1 MPGRWWKARLC
12 ARCSTIRP
20 TPIRERWCDQFREL
34 IARFQWSR
42 SRVRDRPCSIPRPA
56 AATSSAAIGPA
67 SVAGCLV
74 HRWRKSQPT
83 ISSRVTDMRNAV
95 ALVEVRNLQMHFPLG
110 GVTGL
115 LSRLRGRPEPVVR
128 AVESVSFDV
137 ASGETLAL
145 VGESGCGK
153 STVARCLLR
162 LLDPTAGS
170 IRYDGTEIAS
180 LDARS
185 FVPLRRDIQ
194 MVFQDPTASLNPRL
208 SARRMVEEALMLHTR
223 LTAAERRDR
232 VDELLEE
239 VDLGR
244 GLGDRYP
251 HELSG
256 GQRQRV
262 NIARAIATNPRFVVL
277 DEPTSALDVSLR
289 SRAILLLEK
298 LRDRL
303 GLSYLFISH
312 DLATVMYLG
321 TIVEVGAT
329 RELFA
334 RPLHPYTR
342 ALLASVPVPDPD
354 AKRDAFTLAGEI
366 PSPMDNFVGCRL
378 RGRCPLAQPVCA
390 EPVPLREIAPGRL
403 VACHLA

>member
-1 MPGRWWKARLC
+1 MPVRWWKARRYV
-12 ARCSTIRP
+12 RCSIIP
-20 TPIRERWCDQFREL
+20 PIRIPGRWYDRFRAS
-34 IARFQWSR
+34 IVTSRWSQ
-42 SRVRDRPCSIPRPA
+42 SRVRYPLCSIPRLA
-56 AATSSAAIGPA
+56 AATLSAAAGPA
-67 SVAGCLV
+67 SGAA
-74 HRWRKSQPT
+74 WRVRRLRRSRPT
-83 ISSRVTDMRNAV
+83 ISSHVTDMRKAV

-110 GVTGL
+110 GISGL
-115 LSRLRGRPEPVVR
+115 LSRLRGRPEPVIR

-137 ASGETLAL
+137 AAGETLAL

-180 LDARS
+180 LDSGVFAR
-185 FVPLRRDIQ
+185 FRRDIQ

-208 SARRMVEEALMLHTR
+208 SARRMVEEGLTLHTM
-223 LTAAERRDR
+223 LTKAERRER

-244 GLGDRYP
+244 GLGDRYA

-298 LRDRL
+298 LRD
-303 GLSYLFISH
+303 
-312 DLATVMYLG
+312 
-321 TIVEVGAT
+321 
-329 RELFA
+329 
-334 RPLHPYTR
+334 
-342 ALLASVPVPDPD
+342 
-354 AKRDAFTLAGEI
+354 
-366 PSPMDNFVGCRL
+366 
-378 RGRCPLAQPVCA
+378 
-390 EPVPLREIAPGRL
+390 
-403 VACHLA
+403 

>member
-1 MPGRWWKARLC
+1 
-12 ARCSTIRP
+12 
-20 TPIRERWCDQFREL
+20 
-34 IARFQWSR
+34 
-42 SRVRDRPCSIPRPA
+42 
-56 AATSSAAIGPA
+56 
-67 SVAGCLV
+67 
-74 HRWRKSQPT
+74 
-83 ISSRVTDMRNAV
+83 MRNAV
-95 ALVEVRNLQMHFPLG
+95 ALVEVRDLQMHFPLG
-110 GVTGL
+110 GLGGL
-115 LSRLRGRPEPVVR
+115 LSRLRGLPEPVVR

-170 IRYDGTEIAS
+170 IRYDGAEIAT
-180 LDARS
+180 LDAS
-185 FVPLRRDIQ
+185 AFVALRRDIQ

-208 SARRMVEEALMLHTR
+208 SARRMIEEGLMLHTR
-223 LTAAERRDR
+223 LSAAERRER
-232 VDELLEE
+232 VDELLAE

-312 DLATVMYLG
+312 DLATVKYLAGRVAVMYLG
-321 TIVEVGAT
+321 SIVEVGTT

-342 ALLASVPVPDPD
+342 ALLAAVPVPDPD
-354 AKRDAFTLAGEI
+354 AKRDPFALAGEI
-366 PSPMDNFVGCRL
+366 PSPIDNVVGCRL
-378 RGRCPLAQPVCA
+378 RGRCPLAQAVCA
-390 EPVPLREIAPGRL
+390 QPVPLREIAPGRL

>member
-1 MPGRWWKARLC
+1 
-12 ARCSTIRP
+12 
-20 TPIRERWCDQFREL
+20 
-34 IARFQWSR
+34 
-42 SRVRDRPCSIPRPA
+42 
-56 AATSSAAIGPA
+56 
-67 SVAGCLV
+67 
-74 HRWRKSQPT
+74 
-83 ISSRVTDMRNAV
+83 
-95 ALVEVRNLQMHFPLG
+95 MHFPLG
-110 GVTGL
+110 GFSGL
-115 LSRLRGRPEPVVR
+115 MSRLRGRPQPVVR

-180 LDARS
+180 LERDA
-185 FVPLRRDIQ
+185 FVPFRRDIQ
-194 MVFQDPTASLNPRL
+194 MVFQDPTASLNPRMT
-208 SARRMVEEALMLHTR
+208 ARRMVEEALMLHTR
-223 LTAAERRDR
+223 LTATERCDR
-232 VDELLEE
+232 VDELLQE

-244 GLGDRYP
+244 SLGDRYP

-298 LRDRL
+298 LRERL

-312 DLATVMYLG
+312 DLASVKYLAGRVAVMYLG

-342 ALLASVPVPDPD
+342 ALLAAVPVPDPD
-354 AKRDAFTLAGEI
+354 AKRDTFTLAGEI
-366 PSPMDNFVGCRL
+366 PSPMDNIVGCPL
-378 RGRCPLAQPVCA
+378 RSRCPLAKPVCA
-390 EPVPLREIAPGRL
+390 EPVPLRELAPDRF

>member
-1 MPGRWWKARLC
+1 
-12 ARCSTIRP
+12 
-20 TPIRERWCDQFREL
+20 
-34 IARFQWSR
+34 
-42 SRVRDRPCSIPRPA
+42 
-56 AATSSAAIGPA
+56 
-67 SVAGCLV
+67 
-74 HRWRKSQPT
+74 
-83 ISSRVTDMRNAV
+83 MRNAV
-95 ALVEVRNLQMHFPLG
+95 ALVEVRDLQMHFPLG
-110 GVTGL
+110 GLDSL

-170 IRYDGTEIAS
+170 IRYDGAEIAS

-208 SARRMVEEALMLHTR
+208 SARRMIGEALMLHTR
-223 LTAAERRDR
+223 LTAVERRDR

-312 DLATVMYLG
+312 DLATVKYLAGRVAVMYLG
-321 TIVEVGAT
+321 SIVEVAAT
-329 RELFA
+329 RELFTK
-334 RPLHPYTR
+334 PLHPYTR
-342 ALLASVPVPDPD
+342 ALLAAVPVPDPD
-354 AKRDAFTLAGEI
+354 AKRDPFALAGEI
-366 PSPMDNFVGCRL
+366 SSPMDNVVGCKL
-378 RGRCPLAQPVCA
+378 RGRCPLAQAVCA
-390 EPVPLREIAPGRL
+390 QPVPLREVTPGRL

>member
-1 MPGRWWKARLC
+1 
-12 ARCSTIRP
+12 
-20 TPIRERWCDQFREL
+20 
-34 IARFQWSR
+34 
-42 SRVRDRPCSIPRPA
+42 
-56 AATSSAAIGPA
+56 
-67 SVAGCLV
+67 
-74 HRWRKSQPT
+74 
-83 ISSRVTDMRNAV
+83 
-95 ALVEVRNLQMHFPLG
+95 MHFPLG
-110 GVTGL
+110 GVSGL
-115 LSRLRGRPEPVVR
+115 LSRLRGRPEPVIR

-137 ASGETLAL
+137 AVGETLAL

-180 LDARS
+180 LDSGA
-185 FVPLRRDIQ
+185 FVPFRRDIQ
-194 MVFQDPTASLNPRL
+194 MVFQDPTASLNPRM

-223 LTAAERRDR
+223 LTKAERRER
-232 VDELLEE
+232 VDELLAE

-312 DLATVMYLG
+312 DLATVRYLAGRVAVMYLG
-321 TIVEVGAT
+321 TIVEVAAT

-354 AKRDAFTLAGEI
+354 AVRDPFALAGEI
-366 PSPMDNFVGCRL
+366 PSPMANIVGCRL

-390 EPVPLREIAPGRL
+390 EQVPLREITPGRF

>member
-1 MPGRWWKARLC
+1 VA
-12 ARCSTIRP
+12 
-20 TPIRERWCDQFREL
+20 L
-34 IARFQWSR
+34 IE
-42 SRVRDRPCSIPRPA
+42 VRD
-56 AATSSAAIGPA
+56 
-67 SVAGCLV
+67 
-74 HRWRKSQPT
+74 
-83 ISSRVTDMRNAV
+83 
-95 ALVEVRNLQMHFPLG
+95 LQMHFPLG
-110 GVTGL
+110 GVSSL
-115 LSRLRGRPEPVVR
+115 LSRLRGQPESVVR

-162 LLDPTAGS
+162 LLNPTAGS

-180 LDARS
+180 LDSDA
-185 FVPLRRDIQ
+185 FLPFRRDIQ

-208 SARRMVEEALMLHTR
+208 SARRMVDEALMLHTG

-312 DLATVMYLG
+312 DLATVRYLAGRVAVMYLG
-321 TIVEVGAT
+321 TIVEVAAT

-354 AKRDAFTLAGEI
+354 AVRDPFTLAGEI
-366 PSPMDNFVGCRL
+366 PSPMSNIVGCRL
-378 RGRCPLAQPVCA
+378 RGRCPLAEPVCA
-390 EPVPLREIAPGRL
+390 EPVPLREIAHGRF

>member
-1 MPGRWWKARLC
+1 
-12 ARCSTIRP
+12 
-20 TPIRERWCDQFREL
+20 
-34 IARFQWSR
+34 
-42 SRVRDRPCSIPRPA
+42 
-56 AATSSAAIGPA
+56 
-67 SVAGCLV
+67 
-74 HRWRKSQPT
+74 
-83 ISSRVTDMRNAV
+83 MRNAV
-95 ALVEVRNLQMHFPLG
+95 ALVEVRDLQMHFPLG
-110 GVTGL
+110 GLDSL
-115 LSRLRGRPEPVVR
+115 LSRLHGRPEPVVR
-128 AVESVSFDV
+128 AVESVSFEV
-137 ASGETLAL
+137 ASGETLGL

-170 IRYDGTEIAS
+170 IRYDGVEIAS
-180 LDARS
+180 LDTRS
-185 FVPLRRDIQ
+185 LVPLRRDIQ
-194 MVFQDPTASLNPRL
+194 MVFQDPTASLNPRFT
-208 SARRMVEEALMLHTR
+208 ARRMIEEALMLHTR

-262 NIARAIATNPRFVVL
+262 NIARAIATHPRFVVL

-312 DLATVMYLG
+312 DLATVKFLAGRVAVMYLG
-321 TIVEVGAT
+321 SIVEVAAT

-334 RPLHPYTR
+334 KPLHPYTR
-342 ALLASVPVPDPD
+342 ALLAAVPVPDPD
-354 AKRDAFTLAGEI
+354 ARRDPFVLSGEI
-366 PSPMDNFVGCRL
+366 PSPMDDVVGCKL
-378 RGRCPLAQPVCA
+378 RGRCPLAQAVCA
-390 EPVPLREIAPGRL
+390 QPVPLREVAPGRL

>member
-1 MPGRWWKARLC
+1 M
-12 ARCSTIRP
+12 
-20 TPIRERWCDQFREL
+20 
-34 IARFQWSR
+34 
-42 SRVRDRPCSIPRPA
+42 
-56 AATSSAAIGPA
+56 
-67 SVAGCLV
+67 
-74 HRWRKSQPT
+74 
-83 ISSRVTDMRNAV
+83 
-95 ALVEVRNLQMHFPLG
+95 
-110 GVTGL
+110 
-115 LSRLRGRPEPVVR
+115 
-128 AVESVSFDV
+128 
-137 ASGETLAL
+137 
-145 VGESGCGK
+145 
-153 STVARCLLR
+153 ARCLLR

-170 IRYDGTEIAS
+170 IRYDGAEIAS

-185 FVPLRRDIQ
+185 FAPLRRDIQ

-208 SARRMVEEALMLHTR
+208 SARRMIGEGLMLHTR
-223 LTAAERRDR
+223 LSAAERRER
-232 VDELLEE
+232 VDELLAE

-312 DLATVMYLG
+312 DLATVKYLAGRVAVMYLG
-321 TIVEVGAT
+321 SIVEVGAT

-354 AKRDAFTLAGEI
+354 ARRDPFALAGEI
-366 PSPMDNFVGCRL
+366 PSPIDNVVGCRL
-378 RGRCPLAQPVCA
+378 RGRCPLAQAVCA
-390 EPVPLREIAPGRL
+390 QPVPLREIAPGRL